1 MGRWTRVCAGG
12 TFVLGVLGET
22 APRPARAP
30 HLNAII
36 ADVCT
41 AWGIDELALR
51 APGRRRDAAQ
61 ARAAVGLLATDM
73 GAATLAQVAVRF
85 GRDIATISRR
95 AARLRLDARQDP
107 ALGGQLEALQRR
119 LKSDN
124 AITQA

>member
-1 MGRWTRVCAGG
+1 
-12 TFVLGVLGET
+12 
-22 APRPARAP
+22 
-30 HLNAII
+30 
-36 ADVCT
+36 
-41 AWGIDELALR
+41 
-51 APGRRRDAAQ
+51 
-61 ARAAVGLLATDM
+61 LLATDM

-119 LKSDN
+119 LTSDN

>member
-1 MGRWTRVCAGG
+1 
-12 TFVLGVLGET
+12 
-22 APRPARAP
+22 
-30 HLNAII
+30 
-36 ADVCT
+36 
-41 AWGIDELALR
+41 
-51 APGRRRDAAQ
+51 
-61 ARAAVGLLATDM
+61 M